1 MLLTYIL
8 PLFQERGVSREWAAV
23 AAACLGP
30 AQLAGRMVLAFG
42 GAKVENRMATRVS
55 LLMVV
60 LASCLLWFAGAAPVL
75 VFVVVIVQGAGV
87 GLMSIMRPMLI
98 MDVLGRRGFGAIS
111 GASAVSPIVAT
122 AAAPVLGAYLLDQ
135 FGAGAIYACLIGFSS
150 LSLALAM
157 VLTRKP
163 ALAG

>member
-1 MLLTYIL
+1 
-8 PLFQERGVSREWAAV
+8 
-23 AAACLGP
+23 
-30 AQLAGRMVLAFG
+30 
-42 GAKVENRMATRVS
+42 MATRVS

-60 LASCLLWFAGAAPVL
+60 LASCLLWFAGAAPIL

-98 MDVLGRRGFGAIS
+98 LDVLGRRGFGAIS

-122 AAAPVLGAYLLDQ
+122 AAAPVLGAYLLDH
-135 FGAGAIYACLIGFSS
+135 FGAGAIYACLIGFSA